1 MCRIATYILMRQ
13 AKKEFFMTVATQRP
27 AYLAK
32 KQQQQQQEQQEQQE
46 QEQQFYYVL
55 YRGEVRGKFEERK
68 LAEKWAAAYFYLNST
83 GNSEVCMALAYW
95 DWRKPMPYN
104 RCKVLPGEM
113 PIGEHIPL
121 IGESH
126 HLWEY
131 YRIGFQT
138 GLCYWDSESR
148 PKNPF
153 AWPAHRSAWTAGVEA
168 GMTQGMLDD

>member
-1 MCRIATYILMRQ
+1 
-13 AKKEFFMTVATQRP
+13 MTVATQRP
-27 AYLAK
+27 EYIVK
-32 KQQQQQQEQQEQQE
+32 KQKQQQQQQQQEQQ
-46 QEQQFYYVL
+46 QEQQFYYVT
-55 YRGEVRGKFEERK
+55 YKGEVRGKFDSRRH
-68 LAEKWAAAYFYLNST
+68 AEKWAAAYFYLNST
-83 GNSEVCMALAYW
+83 GNSEVCMALAFANPS
-95 DWRKPMPYN
+95 KPMPYN

-131 YRIGFQT
+131 YMIGFQT
-138 GLCYWDSESR
+138 GLCYWDSETQ

-153 AWPAHRSAWTAGVEA
+153 AYPEHRRAWEAGVSD